1 MPARARACR
10 ECGSDAETGWRDEEE
25 LFLQSIELPE
35 FDEEDYRAAVGEL
48 RGRPGA
54 STRKP
59 RWVIW
64 VAWILLVALVLLFV
78 LAG

>member
-1 MPARARACR
+1 VAARARACR

-25 LFLQSIELPE
+25 LFLESIELPE

-48 RGRPGA
+48 PGRRRSA
-54 STRKP
+54 SRHP

-64 VAWILLVALVLLFV
+64 VAWILLAALVLLFV
-78 LAG
+78 LAR